1 MLKHIF
7 KTTLTTV
14 LVSAAASTFAADIDI
29 SADKND
35 LAIKGYDPVAYF
47 TKSKPTIGSQ
57 KYTATYKNAIYQF
70 NSAENRDLFKATPAK
85 YAPQF
90 GGFCAFGVTKG
101 RKFDTDPTAW
111 RVVDGKLYLNLNH
124 AVQKDWVKD
133 IPGNITIGNA
143 TWVTIRSF
151 SDDAL
156 KTF

>member
-1 MLKHIF
+1 
-7 KTTLTTV
+7 
-14 LVSAAASTFAADIDI
+14 
-29 SADKND
+29 
-35 LAIKGYDPVAYF
+35 LAIRGYDPVAYF
-47 TKSKPTIGSQ
+47 TQSKPTQGLQ
-57 KYTATYKNAIYQF
+57 KFTATYKNAIYQF
-70 NSAENRDLFKATPAK
+70 SSAKNRDLFRANPTQ

-124 AVQKDWVKD
+124 DVQKDWLKD
-133 IPGNITIGNA
+133 IPGYITVGND
-143 TWVTIRSF
+143 TWTNIRSF